1 MTRAETYQDYAAEC
15 LAIASRLPEGID
27 RQFLIE
33 MAVRWY
39 ELAQVLSSFMTE
51 QDDPELE
58 RSPRSPD
65 LRR

>member
-1 MTRAETYQDYAAEC
+1 MTRAETYRDYAAEC
-15 LAIASRLPEGID
+15 LAMASRLPEGFD

-39 ELAQVLSSFMTE
+39 ELAQALSNFMTE
-51 QDDPELE
+51 QEDLEIE